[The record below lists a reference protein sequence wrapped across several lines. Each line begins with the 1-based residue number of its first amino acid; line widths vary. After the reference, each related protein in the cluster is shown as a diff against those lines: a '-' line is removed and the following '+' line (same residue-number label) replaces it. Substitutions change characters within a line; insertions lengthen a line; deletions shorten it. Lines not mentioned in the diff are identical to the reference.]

1 MKPPRFAYHDPRTT
15 SEAVA
20 LKAELG
26 DEAAVL
32 SGGQS
37 LVPLL
42 NMRLASP
49 RALIDVNGIAELQ
62 GLRRENGT
70 LVAGAVTRQYL
81 LESDE
86 TVAGSLPLLA
96 EAATWIGHE
105 AIRHRGTVGGSLAH
119 ADPSAELPIVALAL
133 GAELHAASQSGI
145 RTIAAADFFA
155 GFMTTGLRP
164 DEILVEARFP
174 VPEPGTGWGFVE
186 VARRHGDFAL
196 AAAAALV
203 RLGDDGAV
211 AGASIALGGISDRPV
226 RATAVEQGL
235 IGIAPVREAIASVAT
250 LARQLVTTSD
260 DIHATRSYRQA
271 IAVVVVERALKA
283 AAERAGGQR

>member
-1 MKPPRFAYHDPRTT
+1 MKPPRFAYHDPGTV

-20 LKAELG
+20 LKAEFG

-86 TVAGSLPLLA
+86 AVASSLPLLA
-96 EAATWIGHE
+96 ESAAWIGHE

-133 GAELHAASQSGI
+133 GAELHAASQSGT
-145 RTIAAADFFA
+145 RTIAAADFFT
-155 GFMTTGLRP
+155 GFMATALRP

-174 VPEPGTGWGFVE
+174 VLEAGTGWGFVE

-203 RLGDDGAV
+203 RLDDEGAV
-211 AGASIALGGISDRPV
+211 ASASIALGGISDRPV
-226 RATAVEQGL
+226 RATAVEQVL
-235 IGIAPVREAIASVAT
+235 IGIAPVREAIASAAT
-250 LARQLVTTSD
+250 LAKQLVTTSD

-283 AAERAGGQR
+283 AVERAGGQR